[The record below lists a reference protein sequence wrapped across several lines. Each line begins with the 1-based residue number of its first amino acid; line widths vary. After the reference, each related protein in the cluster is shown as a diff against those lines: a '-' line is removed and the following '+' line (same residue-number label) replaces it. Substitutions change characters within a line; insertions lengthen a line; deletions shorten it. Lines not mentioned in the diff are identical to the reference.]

1 MARRRFIASLS
12 DSEQQAL
19 TSAYQ
24 HGEKRA
30 LRRRAHAILLSHQGH
45 TINRAGRRT
54 APSAPLLARPLSGG
68 DGEKG
73 QHGDAPQGA

>member
-30 LRRRAHAILLSHQGH
+30 LRRRAHALLLSHQGH
-45 TINRAGRRT
+45 TIN
-54 APSAPLLARPLSGG
+54 
-68 DGEKG
+68 
-73 QHGDAPQGA
+73 